1 MNYVLGSD
9 AEAMAFTEAGI
20 EYQPDGLRHAVDTE
34 SPTNPAQAILA
45 YALCGTAVRVWP
57 NQPFD
62 PDAARVH
69 DQCAALTHP
78 D

>member
-34 SPTNPAQAILA
+34 SPTIL
-45 YALCGTAVRVWP
+45 LKQFSLTRS
-57 NQPFD
+57 
-62 PDAARVH
+62 
-69 DQCAALTHP
+69 AALPFASGPTSPSTPTLLESTIYVRH
-78 D
+78 